1 MRHHA
6 FVSIL
11 PVLAGGSVLTLSS
24 ACRPRQP
31 ADWVLRNAAVYTMAN
46 PAADTTPVQA
56 IAIRAGKIVFVGADS
71 GADRFIGDSTSV
83 LDLGGRMVL
92 PGFHDTHVHPSSG
105 GLTMAECNIEGLSSR
120 AAILDSVKSCAVQ
133 DPNGTWVRGRGW
145 ELPLFPQANPR
156 KEWLDQM
163 VPDRP
168 VYLAAADG
176 HSAWVNSKA
185 LGLAEITR
193 STPNPPNGRIEHDPT
208 TGEPSGTLRESAT
221 ALVSA
226 HLPPYTLAQ
235 RKEGIKRAL
244 ALANRLGI
252 TTVHDARTRP
262 ETLEAYAELD
272 REGELTARVVAA
284 MYVDPDLGM
293 DQVDSLV
300 AWRKRFHGTTYFR
313 PNTAKLFADG
323 VIEAHTAA
331 LLAPYTGTDDPG
343 TPNFRTGQM
352 DSLVTALDKSGIQIH
367 IHAIGDRAIRMSL
380 DAIQG
385 AEAANGARASRRP
398 IIAHLELIDPADIP
412 RFKALGVIACFQPLW
427 AFADSY
433 ITDLTEPVLGPERSR
448 WLYPIGSVEKSGA
461 LVSGGSDW
469 TVSSMNPLEAIQ
481 VALTR
486 RAPEDTTAGPAWIP
500 EEVVDLPT
508 MLEAYTRNGAWAAGD
523 ETTNGTLEVGKDA
536 DVVVLDENLYRI
548 PAPRI
553 HQAKVLLTILD
564 GKEVYRDRVLR

>member
-1 MRHHA
+1 MRRPA
-6 FVSIL
+6 FVSLL
-11 PVLAGGSVLTLSS
+11 PVLAGASALTLSS

-31 ADWVLRNAAVYTMAN
+31 ADWVLRNAAVYTMAD

-71 GADRFIGDSTSV
+71 GADRFIGDSTNV

-105 GLTMAECNIEGLSSR
+105 GLTMAECNIEGLSTR
-120 AAILDSVKSCAVQ
+120 AAILDSVRSCAAQ

-156 KEWLDQM
+156 KEWLDQV

-185 LGLAEITR
+185 LALAGITK
-193 STPNPPNGRIEHDPT
+193 STPNPPNGRIEHDPA

-221 ALVSA
+221 ALVST

-235 RKEGIKRAL
+235 RKEGITRAL

-262 ETLEAYAELD
+262 ATLEAYAELD
-272 REGELTARVVAA
+272 REGALTARVVAA

-300 AWRKRFHGTTYFR
+300 AWRERYHGTTYFR

-331 LLAPYTGTDDPG
+331 LLEPYTGTTDPG

-352 DSLVTALDKSGIQIH
+352 DSLVTALDQSGIQIH
-367 IHAIGDRAIRMSL
+367 IHAIGDKAIRMSL

-412 RFKALGVIACFQPLW
+412 RFKALGVVACFQPLW

-433 ITDLTEPVLGPERSR
+433 ITDLTEPVLGPARSR

-461 LVSGGSDW
+461 VVSAGSDW

-500 EEVVDLPT
+500 EEVVGLPA

-536 DVVVLDENLYRI
+536 DLVVLDENLYRI
-548 PAPRI
+548 PVPRI
-553 HQAKVLLTILD
+553 HQAKVLLTIMD